1 VVKKS
6 HTVKNLLINDG
17 NKQVVF
23 LSCTAAGS
31 LHDKRCAD
39 EIEFVMPAE
48 TRMLQD
54 TGFQGL
60 RIDGVETVQP
70 TKKPKGKELTAEQK
84 QRNRS
89 ISQERITIEH
99 SIGGVKIFR
108 IVKDIVRLRSLE
120 VRDKIME
127 VCSGLY
133 NFKTKRRIAP
143 Y

>member
-1 VVKKS
+1 
-6 HTVKNLLINDG
+6 VKNLLINKGDR
-17 NKQVVF
+17 QVVF
-23 LSCTAAGS
+23 LSRTVAGS

-39 EIEFVMPAE
+39 EVEFIMPDQ

-60 RIDGVETVQP
+60 SIDGVETVQP

-84 QRNRS
+84 QRNRD
-89 ISQERITIEH
+89 ISKERITIEH

-127 VCSGLY
+127 VCCGLY
-133 NFKTKRRIAP
+133 NFKTKRRILL